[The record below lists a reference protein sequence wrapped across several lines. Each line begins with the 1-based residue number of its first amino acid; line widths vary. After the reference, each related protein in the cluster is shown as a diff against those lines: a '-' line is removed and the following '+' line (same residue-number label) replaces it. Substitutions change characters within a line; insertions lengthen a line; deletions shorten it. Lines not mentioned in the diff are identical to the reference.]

1 MRNSWVN
8 LRSFYGTWRWQLFL
22 LDECELL
29 LSLLNKSCIF
39 EVSLDTID
47 VEFNWVLLRF
57 IYFSTFKHWC
67 MCWRG
72 LAWWEQRH
80 DFVNQIYVARD
91 DCIKIDT
98 CLQSVG
104 FEPNT
109 SKCVICYEVAR
120 VLIVS
125 FKVAFVSS
133 SRGSKDVHAL
143 KMLE

>member
-91 DCIKIDT
+91 DCIKFLSQT
-98 CLQSVG
+98 HQ
-104 FEPNT
+104 N
-109 SKCVICYEVAR
+109 
-120 VLIVS
+120 VS
-125 FKVAFVSS
+125 FVMKSQEFWLCL
-133 SRGSKDVHAL
+133 SKLHL
-143 KMLE
+143 FRHQEGQRTYML